1 MITDA
6 KSMSQGYKDEIV
18 FQENM
23 LRNLQH
29 WQSFFSLLVGIGV
42 LMTYFL
48 RHQSLWIVI
57 TSVGVSVVSA
67 ILMLTVGY
75 AIYKGRKNVTK
86 VIDNYEK
93 VMKEIVE

>member
-1 MITDA
+1 MITDT
-6 KSMSQGYKDEIV
+6 KSIAQGYKEEII

-48 RHQSLWIVI
+48 RHEGIWLMM
-57 TSVGVSVVSA
+57 TSIGLSVVSV
-67 ILMLTVGY
+67 ILMFTVGY
-75 AIYKGRKNVTK
+75 VIYKGKKNVTK
-86 VIDNYEK
+86 VIDSYEK
-93 VMKEIVE
+93 IMNGTVG

>member
-6 KSMSQGYKDEIV
+6 KSIAQGYKEEII

-48 RHQSLWIVI
+48 RHEGIWLMM
-57 TSVGVSVVSA
+57 TSIGLSVVSV
-67 ILMLTVGY
+67 ILMFTVGY
-75 AIYKGRKNVTK
+75 VIYKGKKNVTK
-86 VIDNYEK
+86 VIDSYEK
-93 VMKEIVE
+93 IMNGTVG

>member
-67 ILMLTVGY
+67 ILMLIVGY